1 MAKKQQPAV
10 DGKAHAAMFD
20 PLQTIKNEADTT
32 NTAADVK
39 PDPFAD
45 IGKYFKSSSYLDNE
59 TGCVRRNS
67 CLYLPWVKAHA
78 Q

>member
-39 PDPFAD
+39 PDPFAE
-45 IGKYFKSSSYLDNE
+45 IGKYFKSSSCWGDE
-59 TGCVRRNS
+59 IGCIRRNI
-67 CLYLPWVKAHA
+67 CPPPV

>member
-1 MAKKQQPAV
+1 MSMAKKQQPPM

-39 PDPFAD
+39 PDPFAE
-45 IGKYFKSSSYLDNE
+45 IGKYFQCVESFE
-59 TGCVRRNS
+59 T
-67 CLYLPWVKAHA
+67 WVYRYWMI
-78 Q
+78 